1 MILLVDDD
9 EGVRGS
15 ARRILERAGYRVAA
29 VETAAEALAQAA
41 AHPIELVIT
50 DIYMP
55 DMDGI
60 ELIQSLRASGGT
72 WPILAISGGAAYEH
86 GSLEDA
92 RLLGAD
98 ATLEKPF
105 TPAELKTAVA
115 ALLPGR
121 PAGT

>member
-9 EGVRGS
+9 AGVRGA
-15 ARRILERAGYRVAA
+15 ARRILERAGYRVVA

-41 AHPIELVIT
+41 AQPIELVIT

-60 ELIQSLRASGGT
+60 ELIQSLRAHGGRV
-72 WPILAISGGAAYEH
+72 PILAISGGPGYEV

-98 ATLEKPF
+98 ATLGKPF
-105 TPAELKTAVA
+105 TPTELSSAVA
-115 ALLPGR
+115 ALLAAP
-121 PAGT
+121 PAGS